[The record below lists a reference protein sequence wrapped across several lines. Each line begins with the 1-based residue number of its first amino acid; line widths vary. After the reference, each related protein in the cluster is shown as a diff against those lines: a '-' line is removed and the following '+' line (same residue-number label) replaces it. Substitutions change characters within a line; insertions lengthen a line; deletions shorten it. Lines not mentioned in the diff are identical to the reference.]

1 MTVAHPSVTD
11 GLFCDTA
18 PLSVSNGQVWAG
30 LFCQPGQVVVP
41 PVVGGGGSTSAP
53 GTHFNQAPDT
63 RKKSPLLLAQALRE
77 DEELI
82 MILKEF
88 IEVTQWH

>member
-1 MTVAHPSVTD
+1 MLPSNAQVTG

-41 PVVGGGGSTSAP
+41 RPGGGGTQGSGP
-53 GTHFNQAPDT
+53 GFGPSPRPSVD
-63 RKKSPLLLAQALRE
+63 KIEPLLLAQAMQE

-82 MILKEF
+82 YILKEF